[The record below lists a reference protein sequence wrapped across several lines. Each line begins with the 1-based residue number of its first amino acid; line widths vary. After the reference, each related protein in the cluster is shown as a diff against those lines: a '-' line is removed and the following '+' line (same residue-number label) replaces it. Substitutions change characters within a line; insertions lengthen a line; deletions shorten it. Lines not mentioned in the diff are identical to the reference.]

1 MSKAIAAFTG
11 VAYGR
16 STANDRNNQH
26 FREYVYQDGTHER
39 YYGGSR
45 SWRNNNPGNVMIG
58 PRAKQHGAIGNDG
71 KFAIFPD
78 YETGRAAMKAVLQKE
93 SWKNLTIAEMIAGK
107 KIANGK
113 RIPGYAPAT
122 ENNVPDYL
130 SGIKNHA
137 GLKLNRKMKTLSDG
151 ELEKLMNAIEK
162 IEVFRKGEKVKV
174 KAFTK
179 SHAERNSA
187 DPATNA
193 EHPEIVAKTVHQRIA
208 TAQKNTLS
216 ADQENRK
223 TAELAVG

>member
-16 STANDRNNQH
+16 STANDKNNQY

-58 PRAKQHGAIGNDG
+58 PRAKKYGAIGNDG

-78 YETGRAAMKAVLQKE
+78 YESGRAAMKAVLQKG
-93 SWKNLTIAEMIAGK
+93 SWKELTIAEMIAGK
-107 KIANGK
+107 KLSNGK
-113 RIPGYAPAT
+113 RIPGYAPAS

-130 SGIKNHA
+130 SGIKNYA
-137 GLKLNRKMKTLSDG
+137 GLKLDRKMKTLSDG
-151 ELEKLMNAIEK
+151 EMEKLMNAIEK

-174 KAFTK
+174 KAFSK
-179 SHAERNSA
+179 SHAERNGTG
-187 DPATNA
+187 PATNA
-193 EHPEIVAKTVHQRIA
+193 ENPKTVAETVHQRIA

-216 ADQENRK
+216 TDQEHRK
-223 TAELAVG
+223 TAELAMS